1 MEHLRVLKDMGAD
14 INYLNHRIMAAEDVY
29 DIRVKSSNLS
39 GIDVPKKISP
49 TMIDD
54 YPILAVAASM
64 AKGKTCF
71 KELMNSDSKKVIDL
85 MVF

>member
-1 MEHLRVLKDMGAD
+1 MGCN
-14 INYLNHRIMAAEDVY
+14 INYLNLGIMAAEDVY
-29 DIRVKSSNLS
+29 DIRVKSNLS

-64 AKGKTCF
+64 AKGKTF
-71 KELMNSDSKKVIDL
+71 FRGIWRTQIQRK
-85 MVF
+85 